1 VPVNTEHTP
10 TARPYSVWGP
20 VLVAL
25 GAGLWGTETLW
36 RVRLNTVMPPD
47 VMVFWEHVLLV
58 ALSLPFLLAHRHQLK
73 PIPLSIWGA
82 LLASGV
88 LGSALGALFFTMA
101 LGQMNASV
109 ANALLHL
116 QPLISVFAAWALLKE
131 VPSPRLWPWAGVA
144 ITAGVLIAFNQLSDW
159 QHVWP
164 NQWHWQSLSLLSGAL
179 TPAVG
184 LILLTALCWGLSTVA
199 GRAINT
205 RLSIWVASPLR
216 LIIGLLA
223 MTVVVLC
230 KGHSFTPTSFTPTS
244 FAMARTWWDLA
255 QLTVIAGF
263 IPLFVYFKG
272 LSITPA
278 GVAAFWESA
287 QVVAALGIS
296 WGVLGQALM
305 PHQLLATLLLVVAVV
320 QIDRLQAGHI
330 QIGK

>member
-1 VPVNTEHTP
+1 MPANTGHTA
-10 TARPYSVWGP
+10 TTRPYSVWGP

-36 RVRLNTVMPPD
+36 RVRLNALMPPD

-58 ALSLPFLLAHRHQLK
+58 ALSLPFLLGHWHQLRH
-73 PIPLSIWGA
+73 IPLGIWGA

-116 QPLISVFAAWALLKE
+116 QPLISMLAAWVLLNE

-144 ITAGVLIAFNQLSDW
+144 IVAGVLIAFNQLSDW
-159 QHVWP
+159 QHLWP
-164 NQWHWQSLSLLSGAL
+164 ADWHWQSLSLLSGAL

-205 RLSIWVASPLR
+205 RLSVWVASPLR
-216 LIIGLLA
+216 LMIGLLA

-230 KGHSFTPTSFTPTS
+230 KGQSFTPAS
-244 FAMARTWWDLA
+244 FAMASTWWDLA

-263 IPLFVYFKG
+263 IPLFIYFKG

-305 PHQLLATLLLVVAVV
+305 PHQLLATVLLVVAVV
-320 QIDRLQAGHI
+320 QIDRLQAQSLSI
-330 QIGK
+330 Q